1 MGLAI
6 LNLRSHFFATGI
18 AFVVY
23 SGMTAGASLSDGEDE
38 AGLVAG

>member
-6 LNLRSHFFATGI
+6 LKPRPHFFATGI

-23 SGMTAGASLSDGEDE
+23 SGMTAGPSLGDGEDE